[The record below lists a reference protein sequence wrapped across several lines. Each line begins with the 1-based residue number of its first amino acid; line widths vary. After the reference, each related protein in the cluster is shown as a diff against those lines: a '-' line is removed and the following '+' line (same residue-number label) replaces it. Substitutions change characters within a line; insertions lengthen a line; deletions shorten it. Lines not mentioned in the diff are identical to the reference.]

1 MSSIERGGRRRA
13 PGRGPRR
20 VVFETESALSG
31 SIRVVDQGDERRL
44 VASGHTLS
52 AISLSGDWSRL
63 KGEYWGRALDLAQL
77 PRRPTALFV
86 GLGGGTQL
94 LLLSA
99 RVQPRWMTA
108 VERDPVILQVAQR
121 YFGLERLAR
130 TEVLCG
136 DIERVLPCLESARRR
151 FDFIMEDAAYA
162 DPVARALPIAL
173 RLAGLLG
180 TRGVLVLNRN
190 ARHHAAETAAAL
202 RRSGARV
209 TMHRVRRNGNNVLIR
224 AAETRRARGA
234 SLGLGRTADATP
246 APAPSSVPGPAR
258 D

>member
-1 MSSIERGGRRRA
+1 
-13 PGRGPRR
+13 

-31 SIRVVDQGDERRL
+31 PIRVVDQGDERRL
-44 VASGHTLS
+44 VANGHTLS

-63 KGEYWGRALDLAQL
+63 KDEYWCRALDMVELTH
-77 PRRPTALFV
+77 RPTALFV

-94 LLLSA
+94 LLLA
-99 RVQPRWMTA
+99 DRVRPRFMTA

-121 YFGLERLAR
+121 YFGLGRLAR
-130 TEVLCG
+130 TEILCG
-136 DIERVLPCLESARRR
+136 DIERVLPSLESAGRR

-162 DPVARALPIAL
+162 DPVDRALPIAL

-180 TRGVLVLNRN
+180 PRGVLVVNRN

-209 TMHRVRRNGNNVLIR
+209 TTRRARRDGNNVLIS
-224 AAETRRARGA
+224 ATNPRRA
-234 SLGLGRTADATP
+234 
-246 APAPSSVPGPAR
+246 
-258 D
+258 

>member
-1 MSSIERGGRRRA
+1 MVE
-13 PGRGPRR
+13 
-20 VVFETESALSG
+20 
-31 SIRVVDQGDERRL
+31 
-44 VASGHTLS
+44 
-52 AISLSGDWSRL
+52 
-63 KGEYWGRALDLAQL
+63 L

-94 LLLSA
+94 LLLAA
-99 RVQPRWMTA
+99 RARPRFMTA

-121 YFGLERLAR
+121 YFGLGRLAR

-136 DIERVLPCLESARRR
+136 DIERVLPCLESAGRR

-162 DPVARALPIAL
+162 DPVDRALPIAL

-202 RRSGARV
+202 RLRCARV
-209 TMHRVRRNGNNVLIR
+209 TMRRARRDGDNVLIS
-224 AAETRRARGA
+224 ATDPRRA
-234 SLGLGRTADATP
+234 
-246 APAPSSVPGPAR
+246 
-258 D
+258 

>member
-1 MSSIERGGRRRA
+1 M
-13 PGRGPRR
+13 
-20 VVFETESALSG
+20 VFETESALSG
-31 SIRVVDQGDERRL
+31 PIRVVDQGDERRL

-63 KGEYWGRALDLAQL
+63 KDEYWCRALDMVEL
-77 PRRPTALFV
+77 PPRPTALFV

-94 LLLSA
+94 LLLA
-99 RVQPRWMTA
+99 DRVRPRFMTA

-130 TEVLCG
+130 TEILCG
-136 DIERVLPCLESARRR
+136 DIERVLPCLESAGRR

-162 DPVARALPIAL
+162 DPVDRALPIAL

-180 TRGVLVLNRN
+180 TRGALVLNQN

-202 RRSGARV
+202 RLRCARV
-209 TMHRVRRNGNNVLIR
+209 TMRRARRHGDNVLIS
-224 AAETRRARGA
+224 ATNPRRA
-234 SLGLGRTADATP
+234 
-246 APAPSSVPGPAR
+246 
-258 D
+258 